1 MLSNRAS
8 ILSSLNATKT
18 KDPAPE
24 SVSIS
29 VPADPPI
36 PSLLNRVIDAKRFRD
51 EIYLNMVQE
60 FINTRCE
67 FKQSH
72 LMIYT
77 EVREEW
83 NKFMRANIDK
93 VSKLNVSW
101 RFNPHDIAKLD
112 NRFIYKRTYVC
123 KACRRRHYS
132 HCCEDYQVGN
142 RLSQYSMVNL
152 YIPQQ
157 SNDGHQ
163 LDSVSRSV

>member
-1 MLSNRAS
+1 MFNSRAS

-18 KDPAPE
+18 KDPSPEPIPISAP
-24 SVSIS
+24 VDT
-29 VPADPPI
+29 PA
-36 PSLLNRVIDAKRFRD
+36 PSLLTQVIDAKRFRD
-51 EIYLNMVQE
+51 EIYLKMVQE
-60 FINTRCE
+60 FIDTRCE

-77 EVREEW
+77 EVRDEW

-123 KACRRRHYS
+123 RACRRRHYS

-152 YIPQQ
+152 YIPPQ
-157 SNDGHQ
+157 SSDGQQ

>member
-1 MLSNRAS
+1 MFNSRAS

-18 KDPAPE
+18 KDPSPEPIPISAP
-24 SVSIS
+24 VDT
-29 VPADPPI
+29 PA
-36 PSLLNRVIDAKRFRD
+36 PSLLTQVIDAKRFRD
-51 EIYLNMVQE
+51 EIYLKMVQE
-60 FINTRCE
+60 FIDTRCE

-77 EVREEW
+77 EVRDEW
-83 NKFMRANIDK
+83 NKFMRANADK

-123 KACRRRHYS
+123 KTCKRRHYS
-132 HCCEDYQVGN
+132 HCCEDYQVGH

-152 YIPQQ
+152 YIPPQL
-157 SNDGHQ
+157 SNERQ
-163 LDSVSRSV
+163 LDSVSGSD